1 MNKNNFLNIKSILD
15 NNDFFIKKENIYIDK
30 RLEDYSPNFGLQW
43 NKFPITQF
51 DSHTGFPLTKNRLL
65 SSSEWNLNEIKD
77 KLIIELGSGAG
88 RFTEILISAGSY
100 VVSVEM
106 SEAINVNSLNNNS
119 ENIIFIKS
127 SINNLEF
134 LNDLF
139 DYVLC
144 YGVAQHTPDIM
155 ETYKSCHGFGKKM
168 EKYQSTITSKQ
179 TFQLL
184 KAFGDQLQHE

>member
-1 MNKNNFLNIKSILD
+1 MNKNKFLNIKSILD
-15 NNDFFIKKENIYIDK
+15 NNDFFIKKDNIYIDK
-30 RLEDYSPNFGLQW
+30 RLEDYSSNFGLQW
-43 NKFPITQF
+43 NEFPITQF

-65 SSSEWNLNEIKD
+65 SSSEWDLNEIKD

-127 SINNLEF
+127 ST
-134 LNDLF
+134 
-139 DYVLC
+139 
-144 YGVAQHTPDIM
+144 HTR
-155 ETYKSCHGFGKKM
+155 YN
-168 EKYQSTITSKQ
+168 
-179 TFQLL
+179 
-184 KAFGDQLQHE
+184 

>member
-1 MNKNNFLNIKSILD
+1 MNKNKFLNIKSILD
-15 NNDFFIKKENIYIDK
+15 NNDFFIKKDNIYIDK
-30 RLEDYSPNFGLQW
+30 RLEDYSSNFGLQW
-43 NKFPITQF
+43 NEFPITQF

-65 SSSEWNLNEIKD
+65 SSSEWDLNEIKD

-127 SINNLEF
+127 SINNLKF
-134 LNDLF
+134 LNDVF

-144 YGVAQHTPDIM
+144 YGVAQHTPDI
-155 ETYKSCHGFGKKM
+155 
-168 EKYQSTITSKQ
+168 I
-179 TFQLL
+179 
-184 KAFGDQLQHE
+184 